1 MPAYQFYNPAPVF
14 FDLLGTQIAANG
26 TLEFYNAGGTTT
38 PRDTW
43 SDSDL
48 SPSSLNTNP
57 IELGPDARSP
67 VPIFCDGDYTVV
79 LKNSL
84 GAVIATNQLISGLAA
99 GASIPALQTGEYLTN
114 DGSSLSWQPI
124 LQLPDPAGSTAHY
137 LTTDGAN
144 FIWAP
149 IPTAPVIPDL
159 QIVVEDD
166 ATPKFQAG
174 TSAENTKFLIQFG
187 QATAPATGNK
197 GTSVGITFATP
208 FVKLAH
214 VAVTVNIAAA
224 TPSGALVDN
233 SVTGYTFMGA
243 STGATVNFNV
253 SDDDNNSSWKIS
265 NDIDFTYAA
274 FGYIEV
280 APP

>member
-26 TLEFYNAGGTTT
+26 SLEFYNAGGTTT
-38 PRDTW
+38 ERDTW
-43 SDSDL
+43 SDPDL
-48 SPSSLNTNP
+48 TTLNTNP
-57 IELGPDARSP
+57 IPLGPDARSP

-84 GAVIATNQLISGLAA
+84 GAVIATNQLISGSTA

-124 LQLPDPAGSTAHY
+124 LQLPDPTGSTAHY

-149 IPTAPVIPDL
+149 IPAAPVVPDPE
-159 QIVVEDD
+159 IVLTTTSFRAGVSDD
-166 ATPKFQAG
+166 
-174 TSAENTKFLIQFG
+174 ETKFYIQTG
-187 QATAPATGNK
+187 TGTAPATGDK
-197 GTSVGITFATP
+197 GTSV
-208 FVKLAH
+208 
-214 VAVTVNIAAA
+214 AVTFPVAFSTIAFVSIELEIAAA
-224 TPSGALVDN
+224 TASGALVDT
-233 SVTGYTFMGA
+233 SATGKTT
-243 STGATVNFNV
+243 TGFTANFNV

-265 NDIDFTYAA
+265 NDVNFMWMAMGTK
-274 FGYIEV
+274 EV